1 MKKLTLMQASAGLAS
16 GEFTAAQL
24 TAAAL
29 AQIADERG
37 RARARLREPTPS
49 GRNGKRRPP
58 IGGAPPARRC
68 RRWMACLSQS
78 RVCLTWPV
86 R

>member
-1 MKKLTLMQASAGLAS
+1 MKKLTLMQATAGLAS
-16 GEFTAAQL
+16 GEFTAVQL

-29 AQIADERG
+29 AQIVDERG
-37 RARARLREPTPS
+37 EGDARLREHTPS

-58 IGGAPPARRC
+58 IGDAPPARLC
-68 RRWMACLSQS
+68 RRWMACRS
-78 RVCLTWPV
+78 RSRICLTWPV